1 MKLIISGA
9 GGFLGRN
16 ILTQLLLSEK
26 SVTEIIALSSN
37 ISQLSLFENCEKMKI
52 ISNQDFLSKKIN
64 LSSYTLIHLAY
75 ARSSDFQRV
84 KQSCE
89 FAFDLFEKCKNYGLK
104 RIIHISSQSVYDP
117 KRTKPA
123 VETDLVRLSTPYDM
137 GKYYLE
143 NWISD
148 FCHKNSID
156 FLNLRIGSLVGPN
169 FSQRITTRLVRNA
182 IEKGKI
188 IININGQLFSF
199 THVSDM
205 VQAIIISSKNNNS
218 NMWNKVYNVGSSETY
233 NIEDIANNI
242 YLIAKNNNIHLI
254 IERKIVSKSGVN
266 SSLDSTLFQDLT
278 GWDTEYDLRSILREE
293 FDYQIG
299 TQREN

>member
-1 MKLIISGA
+1 
-9 GGFLGRN
+9 
-16 ILTQLLLSEK
+16 
-26 SVTEIIALSSN
+26 
-37 ISQLSLFENCEKMKI
+37 
-52 ISNQDFLSKKIN
+52 
-64 LSSYTLIHLAY
+64 
-75 ARSSDFQRV
+75 
-84 KQSCE
+84 
-89 FAFDLFEKCKNYGLK
+89 
-104 RIIHISSQSVYDP
+104 
-117 KRTKPA
+117 
-123 VETDLVRLSTPYDM
+123 
-137 GKYYLE
+137 
-143 NWISD
+143 
-148 FCHKNSID
+148 
-156 FLNLRIGSLVGPN
+156 VGPN

-205 VQAIIISSKNNNS
+205 AQAIIISSKNNNS

-299 TQREN
+299 THNERINVLL

>member
-1 MKLIISGA
+1 
-9 GGFLGRN
+9 
-16 ILTQLLLSEK
+16 
-26 SVTEIIALSSN
+26 
-37 ISQLSLFENCEKMKI
+37 
-52 ISNQDFLSKKIN
+52 
-64 LSSYTLIHLAY
+64 
-75 ARSSDFQRV
+75 
-84 KQSCE
+84 
-89 FAFDLFEKCKNYGLK
+89 
-104 RIIHISSQSVYDP
+104 
-117 KRTKPA
+117 
-123 VETDLVRLSTPYDM
+123 
-137 GKYYLE
+137 
-143 NWISD
+143 
-148 FCHKNSID
+148 
-156 FLNLRIGSLVGPN
+156 VGPN

-205 VQAIIISSKNNNS
+205 AQAIIISSKNNNS